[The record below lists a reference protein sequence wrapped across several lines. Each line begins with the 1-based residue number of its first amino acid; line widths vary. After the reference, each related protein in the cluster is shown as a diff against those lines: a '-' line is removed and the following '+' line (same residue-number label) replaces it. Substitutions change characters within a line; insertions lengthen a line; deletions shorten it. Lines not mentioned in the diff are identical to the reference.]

1 MLYNACDKHV
11 IIIYDERLNENWYGL
26 RLLPSRSDH
35 DVPNSHVLED
45 AASVVVTLVDGNQ
58 YNSNVI
64 G

>member
-1 MLYNACDKHV
+1 MGLTRRNGR
-11 IIIYDERLNENWYGL
+11 IRL